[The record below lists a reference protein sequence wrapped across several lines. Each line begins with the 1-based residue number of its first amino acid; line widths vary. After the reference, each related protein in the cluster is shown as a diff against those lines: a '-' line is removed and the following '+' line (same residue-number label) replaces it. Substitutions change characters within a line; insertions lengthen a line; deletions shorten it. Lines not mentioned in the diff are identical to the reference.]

1 MASKKKFPKNTE
13 NKNLFWIII
22 GFIIVVIILAVYFS
36 QLATKKAADL
46 LAIRRRNEVEDRVNE
61 LHKSSDII
69 QKQRMAN
76 RIDIVYYN
84 TMKKWAA
91 AYINRLFTRLR
102 WTLFISVG
110 LLFTIAAV
118 DKNFLGFTTDD
129 LLKYIS
135 ISVILMALFFFANS
149 EENQSLATSFRRT
162 KEKAVDY
169 SVVLIKNYYRRF
181 KKVTVD
187 LDLYVTRENNL
198 YKQLVPVMNEL
209 RSLKN
214 QI

>member
-1 MASKKKFPKNTE
+1 MASKKKSPQNTE

-22 GFIIVVIILAVYFS
+22 GFLIVVIILAVYFS

-61 LHKSSDII
+61 LHKSRDII

-76 RIDIVYYN
+76 RVDIVYYN

-110 LLFTIAAV
+110 LLFIIAAI

-149 EENQSLATSFRRT
+149 EENQSLATSFKRT

-169 SVVLIKNYYRRF
+169 SVVLIKKYYKRF
-181 KKVTVD
+181 KKVDVD
-187 LDLYVTRENNL
+187 LDNYLIKENNL
-198 YKQLVPVMNEL
+198 YQQLVPVMNEL